1 MTQFTKSFIWR
12 FILDILLLGFV
23 VRIVTNVLM
32 LGASRFLDSYSAPY
46 LVIKAVISAA
56 LSMLFICYITN
67 WNIDVIDR
75 KGCMEFPNDTDK
87 WFRNFSLTIIGVNVV
102 SSMINYLQWR
112 SQVKEKLGSMMD
124 YVDSYSKYI
133 DTSSVSDGIKDAI
146 ASANRTLIV
155 CLILQN
161 VVGIAILYFMLPRL
175 KNKLSG
181 I

>member
-1 MTQFTKSFIWR
+1 
-12 FILDILLLGFV
+12 
-23 VRIVTNVLM
+23 
-32 LGASRFLDSYSAPY
+32 
-46 LVIKAVISAA
+46 
-56 LSMLFICYITN
+56 
-67 WNIDVIDR
+67 
-75 KGCMEFPNDTDK
+75 
-87 WFRNFSLTIIGVNVV
+87 VV
-102 SSMINYLQWR
+102 SSVINYLQWR
-112 SQVKEKLGSMMD
+112 SQVKEKFSGVMD